1 MSTNRCRG
9 CSKTFNENTFRVNNH
24 CDSCVTTC
32 HCPFEKDTHYA
43 FKTAPCSF
51 CGARTCPKCLLIP
64 PSDEYQ
70 CLSPLYICYKHRL
83 LDSERIK
90 AEKALLEGEEEE
102 EEGPPRKLIREKR
115 VLTTGGGDQL
125 ARFIESLPDPRD

>member
-1 MSTNRCRG
+1 MSADRCRG
-9 CSKTFNENTFRVNNH
+9 CSKTFNERTFRVDNH

-32 HCPFEKDTHYA
+32 HCPFEKDAHYA

-64 PSDEYQ
+64 PSDEFQ

-90 AEKALLEGEEEE
+90 AEQELH
-102 EEGPPRKLIREKR
+102 EEGPPRKLIRERR
-115 VLTTGGGDQL
+115 VHVSGDDGDQL